1 MDPGMVNGD
10 FFQPFLENVMS
21 KTDNKHQDDPS
32 EPLPPD
38 EENVEAGSEPEL
50 ESDQAGLLSPNT
62 TTVPRIKNN

>member
-10 FFQPFLENVMS
+10 FFQPVLENVMS
-21 KTDNKHQDDPS
+21 KTGNKHQDDPS

-38 EENVEAGSEPEL
+38 EENVETGSEPEL
-50 ESDQAGLLSPNT
+50 ETDPAGLLSPST